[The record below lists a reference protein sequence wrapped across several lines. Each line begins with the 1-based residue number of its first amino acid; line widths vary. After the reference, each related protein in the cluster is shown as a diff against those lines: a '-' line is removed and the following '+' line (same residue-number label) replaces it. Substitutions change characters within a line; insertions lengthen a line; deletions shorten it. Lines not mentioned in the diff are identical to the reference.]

1 MHDPSPRVSTFS
13 PIAIVGRAC
22 VLPGAMSPAELWDC
36 VVSGADLTSTV
47 PKDRWGI
54 APADVLCDPDDD
66 STDRTWSDRGGYVSG
81 FDEVFDAN
89 GFGLPADEI
98 TRLDPVF
105 QWTFHTAR
113 EALRDAGYAER
124 DAARFGAVFGN
135 LSFPSASM
143 AAFAQSVHLAD
154 GNAADG
160 NAADGNAAD
169 GNAADARNRFMSGLP
184 ALMLERALSLGVGA
198 MALDAACASSLYA
211 IKLACDRLHD
221 GEADL
226 MLAGAVNCADDLF
239 IHQGFTA
246 LNALSPTG
254 QSRPFHPDANG
265 LVPAEG
271 CGFVALRRLD
281 DAVRDGDTIHGII
294 RGVGLS
300 NDGRGRGMLA
310 PAVDGQVR
318 AMQTAFDVAGI
329 TPHDISL
336 LECHATGTSVG
347 DATEIESSARVYADC
362 SDLPIGSLKS
372 NTGHL
377 ITAAGVAGVI
387 KVIEAMRNEVRPPTL
402 HVDDELAAL
411 GDSPFRVLSAAEP
424 WARGDV
430 ADGVLRAGISAFGFG
445 GNNAHLILEE
455 PTTAAQLVADDA
467 ESTDPNSAPPAVQA
481 VPIAIVG
488 IGIAAASAVGL
499 PAFRDALLGNTPC
512 LDAEGTGRLPDIEL
526 QLSAQKFPPNDLKAA
541 LSQQLVMLQV
551 ADEALATVG
560 TLPTDTT
567 GIYVGMG
574 TDPEAAR
581 FGTRWR
587 LAAQHDG
594 TSASLAAARDLVGP
608 SLTAAGVL
616 GTMPNLVANRLNSQY
631 DVAGPSFTVSGEEHS
646 GLDAFRIAARA
657 LRSGDI
663 DAALVGAVDL
673 SCNPVH
679 IAAAI
684 TALTADRRVP
694 GDAAVMLV
702 LKRLD
707 DAERDGDTVYSLV
720 CDAPRDENGNA
731 ADPGSVSDLRLG
743 LGQGARS
750 ITDLFGHAH
759 AASGLVHV
767 AAAAVMLHHRVSLGD
782 VPLIAS
788 NPEQGSGLPDGAGP
802 RTVSVETTAM
812 DGIVHRSVLLAEATN
827 HFAPSRATPPALH
840 IYSGANAAAVLDALA
855 ARRESSEGPARLVIV
870 AADAEQLAE
879 RAARA
884 EQHITAGKPAGT
896 GVHFA
901 AAPIEG
907 ELGFVFTAGGAAYNG
922 MGAQLFRA
930 LPESITPISTNFP
943 LGQISNWV
951 NDPDHVPLPADYLWG
966 TALLSQAHAE
976 ITLGLLGL
984 KPSAA
989 IGYSSGESNVLYAFG
1004 VWRDMD
1010 AMRREI
1016 DETGMLTYE
1025 IAVDFDAVARAWN
1038 VDRADW
1044 AVWNVLAPI
1053 DDVRAA
1059 IADEPHVHLMLINTE
1074 RDLVIAGDA
1083 HVCRSIVDTFGARRC
1098 RPVGYNLAC
1107 HVPEVAAEFHQPWLD
1122 VHTRDVTPVPGVRFY
1137 SNGVGGTYDIS
1148 TENCAAAITRQAET
1162 TVDFPA
1168 TIRAAYDDGV
1178 RIFVEHGPAG
1188 ACTNFIRE
1196 ILGDDVLALHLDRRD
1211 SNIEQLFDVC
1221 AALVAAGVEVDHH
1234 ALTARLSRYTPER
1247 AALDGPIMSFPAHRP
1262 PVRRNTQPAVAHQ
1275 TMAPAPALLSI
1286 FASMAERDRPTE
1298 EVPSVDAVDVSWPAA
1313 VAVPVA
1319 QLGGAAPRHSVAA
1332 SAADVMQE
1340 QITAM
1345 AAMHQS
1351 FVAQQAAIHEQFLA
1365 ARSSSL
1371 DLLTRV
1377 VIAQPAALELAQ
1389 IVQPLPAALVVA
1401 QPAVQTTVEPAP
1413 TVPPA
1418 PALRIERHPG
1428 PKWDKAQLEIHSS
1441 GRISELF
1448 GALFEA
1454 QDQYA
1459 VQCRMPEPP
1468 LLLADRVTGMVADV
1482 GVLGVGTIWTETDI
1496 EPGAWYLNDGYMP
1509 AGFMIES
1516 GQADLMLISYMGID
1530 LLNKGERSYRLLGCT
1545 MTYHGDL
1552 PTVGD
1557 TLEYEIRITG
1567 HAKHGDIRLFFF
1579 EYDCIVDGEPRLT
1592 VRDAQ
1597 AGFFNQQELADAL
1610 GALWT
1615 PETGQADLRADA
1627 RVDAPPIACT
1637 KSAFTSEEVRAFSEG
1652 RAVDCF
1658 GPDFEWT
1665 ETHTRT
1671 PKIQAGD
1678 QLFIDE
1684 ITDFDP
1690 TGGPWGRGF
1699 MRCESTIAADAW
1711 FFDGHFKN
1719 DPCMPGNFMVEA
1731 CIEAMS
1737 FYLAALGHTV
1747 RVDGWRFQPL
1757 PEQPFELK
1765 CRGEI
1770 NPQTDRVAYEL
1781 YVEEVWDGPHPTIIC
1796 DVLGFVDG
1804 KAAFHAHRL
1813 GVELVPGWPLTS
1825 MPEVW
1830 ENVVESAAVATDA
1843 RGFPFDWKAMISCA
1857 WGKPSEAFG
1866 SMYEAFDITRRSPRL
1881 PGEPYHFI
1889 SRVTQIEGDLDDC
1902 KAGLEIVCEYDIPE
1916 DAWYFDEN
1924 GAETMPFAVL
1934 LEAALQ
1940 PCGWVASAV
1949 GSANNVDEDLLFRNL
1964 DGTGTVVDELTRTSG
1979 TLSTHVKL
1987 TSVSRAGGMIVE
1999 GFEVV
2004 CSLGDRVVYTME
2016 TVFGFFP
2023 PAAFEDQ
2030 VGLPV
2035 TSDHHA
2041 LSELI
2046 AAHAP
2051 AKTDLTVQPERFC
2064 SGTARLAN
2072 DMLLMVD
2079 RVAHVQTEGDAG
2091 LGIIVGEK
2099 DVDVSEWFFKA
2110 HFFQDPVQPGS
2121 LGVEAL
2127 LQLLQYFM
2135 LDTGMDADVDDARFE
2150 PLLLG
2155 APMVWKYRGQV
2166 TPKNEMITTVMEITE
2181 VGVDDVGPFVIGAGS
2196 LWCDGLR
2203 IYEVSNMG
2211 MRLVSGAPSD
2221 VSLLSDSVEVLD
2233 DHTAQTTAPNTAHP
2247 TGQTELA
2254 ISVGLSHHPQLI
2266 DHVVNGVPVVPVVF
2280 VIEWFARLAAANC
2293 PDLHLAGLADLRV
2306 LSGLIAKDYFSGGSL
2321 DLVAE
2326 VIDSVALGDGRQLSR
2341 QLTLQLT
2348 NTATGRAHYRCTAH
2362 MAPTAPLAVGLADS
2376 NPATVV
2382 GSEPWSSEIYF
2393 GDVLFHGPAFRVIEE
2408 IVGVSELGIDARCWG
2423 VRAVGWPN
2431 ETWTSDPA
2439 LLDGALQLALLW
2451 TERQLGLPSLPTGI
2465 GTVRL
2470 LSEPMFG
2477 QHTMVLVGR
2486 RTSAHMVVCDVE
2498 IRSAAGDVVAQLE
2511 GIETH
2516 VIAQPESK
2524 SELPSED

>member
-1 MHDPSPRVSTFS
+1 MHDSGRTVSTFS

-22 VLPGAMSPAELWDC
+22 VLPGAMSPAELWDR
-36 VVSGADLTSTV
+36 VVSGTDLTSAV
-47 PKDRWGI
+47 PDGRWGI
-54 APADVLCDPDDD
+54 APADVLCGPGDD
-66 STDRTWSDRGGYVSG
+66 SADRTWSDRGGYVSG
-81 FDEVFDAN
+81 FDDVFDAT
-89 GFGLPADEI
+89 GFGLPAAEI
-98 TRLDPVF
+98 DGLDPVF

-113 EALRDAGYAER
+113 EALRDAGYVDN
-124 DAARFGAVFGN
+124 DATRFGAVFGN
-135 LSFPSASM
+135 LSFPSAGM
-143 AAFAQSVHLAD
+143 AAFAQTVHLAD
-154 GNAADG
+154 GPLDTDSLRG
-160 NAADGNAAD
+160 SES
-169 GNAADARNRFMSGLP
+169 RNRFMSGLP
-184 ALMLERALSLGVGA
+184 ALMLERALDLGVGA

-221 GEADL
+221 GDADL

-294 RGVGLS
+294 RGIGLS

-310 PAVDGQVR
+310 PSADGQVR

-329 TPHDISL
+329 TPNDISL

-347 DATEIESSARVYADC
+347 DATEIESSARVYAEC
-362 SDLPIGSLKS
+362 ADLPIGSLKS

-387 KVIEAMRNEVRPPTL
+387 KVIEAMRHEVRPPTL
-402 HVDDELAAL
+402 HVDEAL
-411 GDSPFRVLSAAEP
+411 DALDDLPFRVLGAAEP
-424 WARGDV
+424 WDRGDI
-430 ADGVLRAGISAFGFG
+430 ADGVLRAGVSAFGFG
-445 GNNAHLILEE
+445 GNNAHLVLEE
-455 PTTAAQLVADDA
+455 PPTAGQHVADGA
-467 ESTDPNSAPPAVQA
+467 ERVVPDSA
-481 VPIAIVG
+481 VPTEAIAIVG
-488 IGIAAASAVGL
+488 IGVAAASAVGL
-499 PAFRDALLGNTPC
+499 PAFRDALLSDSPC
-512 LDAEGTGRLPDIEL
+512 LDAGGMGRLPDIEL
-526 QLSAQKFPPNDLKAA
+526 QLVGQKFPPNDLKAA
-541 LSQQLVMLQV
+541 LSQQLAMLQV
-551 ADEALATVG
+551 TDEALADIK
-560 TLPTDTT
+560 TLPMDTT

-594 TSASLAAARDLVGP
+594 TSQALAEARDLVGP
-608 SLTAAGVL
+608 SLSAAGVL
-616 GTMPNLVANRLNSQY
+616 GSMPNLVANRLNSQY

-646 GLDAFRIAARA
+646 GLDALRIAVRA
-657 LRSGDI
+657 LRSGEI
-663 DAALVGAVDL
+663 GAALVGAVDL
-673 SCNPVH
+673 SCDPVH
-679 IAAAI
+679 IAASA
-684 TALTADRRVP
+684 ALSADRRIP
-694 GDAAVMLV
+694 GDAAVMLM

-720 CDAPRDENGNA
+720 CAAPLDEDGAA
-731 ADPGSVSDLRLG
+731 ADPRSVSDLRMG
-743 LGQGARS
+743 LSDDAQS
-750 ITDLFGHAH
+750 ISDLFGHAH
-759 AASGLVHV
+759 AASGLLHV
-767 AAAAVMLHHRVSLGD
+767 AAAATVLHHRVSIGD

-788 NPEQGSGLPDGAGP
+788 NPEQGGGLPDGAGP

-812 DGIVHRSVLLAEATN
+812 DGNVHRSVLLAEAAN
-827 HFAPSRATPPALH
+827 HLAPSRTTPPRMH
-840 IYSGANAAAVLDALA
+840 IYSGADAAAVLDALT
-855 ARRESSEGPARLVIV
+855 ARRESAAGPARLVIV
-870 AADAEQLAE
+870 ADDAEQLAD
-879 RAARA
+879 RAARG
-884 EQHITAGKPAGT
+884 EQHITHGKPPGT

-901 AAPIEG
+901 AAPIDG

-922 MGAQLFRA
+922 MGTQLFRA

-943 LGQISNWV
+943 LGEISDWV
-951 NDPDHVPLPADYLWG
+951 KDPSHVPLPADYLWG
-966 TALLSQAHAE
+966 TALLTQAHAE

-984 KPSAA
+984 RPSAA

-1004 VWRDMD
+1004 VWSDMD

-1016 DETGMLTYE
+1016 DETGMLTSE
-1025 IAVDFDAVARAWN
+1025 IAVEFNAVARAWS
-1038 VDRADW
+1038 VDKADW

-1053 DDVRAA
+1053 NDVRAA

-1074 RDLVIAGDA
+1074 RDLVIAGDVVA
-1083 HVCRSIVDTFGARRC
+1083 CGRIVDAFGAQRC

-1137 SNGVGGTYDIS
+1137 SNGVGGAYDVS
-1148 TENCAAAITRQAET
+1148 SENCAAAITRQAET

-1168 TIRAAYDDGV
+1168 TIRAAYADGV

-1221 AALVAAGVEVDHH
+1221 AALVAVGVEVDHD
-1234 ALTARLSRYTPER
+1234 ALTARLSQHTPER
-1247 AALDGPIMSFPAHRP
+1247 TASTGPVMSFPAHP
-1262 PVRRNTQPAVAHQ
+1262 APVRRITQPAVARQ
-1275 TMAPAPALLSI
+1275 TMVPAPPL
-1286 FASMAERDRPTE
+1286 
-1298 EVPSVDAVDVSWPAA
+1298 PSVFGSMLECEAAAAAAPPAA
-1313 VAVPVA
+1313 AVEELMHAAVVVPVA
-1319 QLGGAAPRHSVAA
+1319 QLVGVAQGHSAAA

-1340 QITAM
+1340 QIAAM

-1365 ARSSSL
+1365 TRTTSL
-1371 DLLTRV
+1371 DLLSHAGIAQSV
-1377 VIAQPAALELAQ
+1377 APPPFAPSPIAQPPLVAPTIAQ
-1389 IVQPLPAALVVA
+1389 PPPSA
-1401 QPAVQTTVEPAP
+1401 QPAPPSRPRAFPVLSSP
-1413 TVPPA
+1413 TPPVPSVGQY
-1418 PALRIERHPG
+1418 PG
-1428 PKWDKAQLEIHSS
+1428 PKWDKAELEIHSS

-1454 QDQYA
+1454 QDEYA

-1468 LLLADRVTGMVADV
+1468 LLLADRVTGMVAEA
-1482 GVLGVGTIWTETDI
+1482 GVLGTGTIWTETDI
-1496 EPGAWYLNDGYMP
+1496 EPGAWYLNGGYMP

-1579 EYDCIVDGEPRLT
+1579 EYDCIVAGEPRLT

-1597 AGFFNQQELADAL
+1597 AGFFNEEELADAL

-1615 PETGQADLRADA
+1615 PESGEADLRADA
-1627 RVDAPPIACT
+1627 RVDAPLIGCT
-1637 KSAFTSEEVRAFSEG
+1637 KSAFTADEVRAFSEG
-1652 RAVDCF
+1652 RVLDCF
-1658 GPDFEWT
+1658 GPGFEWT

-1684 ITDFDP
+1684 ITAFDP

-1699 MRCESTIAADAW
+1699 MRCESTIADDAW

-1737 FYLAALGHTV
+1737 LYLAALGHTT

-1781 YVEEVWDGPHPTIIC
+1781 YVEEIWDGPHPTLIC

-1830 ENVVESAAVATDA
+1830 EHVVEPVAVATDA
-1843 RGFPFDWKAMISCA
+1843 EGFAFDWKAMISCA
-1857 WGKPSEAFG
+1857 WGKPAEAFG
-1866 SMYEAFDITRRSPRL
+1866 SMYEPFDATRRSPRL

-1889 SRVTQIEGDLDDC
+1889 SRVTQIDGDLDDC
-1902 KAGLEIVCEYDIPE
+1902 KAGLEIVCEYDIPD

-1964 DGTGTVVDELTRTSG
+1964 DGTGTVVGELTRTSG
-1979 TLSTHVKL
+1979 ILSTRVKL

-2023 PAAFEDQ
+2023 PEAFEDQ

-2035 TSDHHA
+2035 TSDHQA

-2046 AAHAP
+2046 TASAP
-2051 AKTDLTVQPERFC
+2051 EQTDLTARPEQFC
-2064 SGTARLAN
+2064 AGTARLAN
-2072 DMLLMVD
+2072 EMLLMVD
-2079 RVAHVQTEGDAG
+2079 RVAHVEAQGDAG
-2091 LGIIVGEK
+2091 LGVIVGEK

-2135 LDTGMDADVDDARFE
+2135 LDTGMDVGVDDARFE
-2150 PLLLG
+2150 PMLLG

-2181 VGVDDVGPFVIGAGS
+2181 VGVDEVGPFVIGAGS

-2211 MRLVSGAPSD
+2211 MRLVPGAPSD
-2221 VSLLSDSVEVLD
+2221 AVSLGEQTAAPHGSV
-2233 DHTAQTTAPNTAHP
+2233 APAA
-2247 TGQTELA
+2247 GVSELP
-2254 ISVGLSHHPQLI
+2254 ISVDLAHHPQLI
-2266 DHVVNGVPVVPVVF
+2266 DHSVNGVPVVPVVF
-2280 VIEWFARLAAANC
+2280 VIEWFARLAAAHA
-2293 PDLHLAGLADLRV
+2293 PDQHLASLTDLRV
-2306 LSGLIAKDYFSGGSL
+2306 LSGLIAKDYFGGGSL
-2321 DLVAE
+2321 DLIAAV
-2326 VIDSVALGDGRQLSR
+2326 VDSDSHGAHGEGQ

-2348 NTATGRAHYRCTAH
+2348 NAATGRAHYRCTAH
-2362 MAPTAPLAVGLADS
+2362 LSAATPLAEGLIEQTEAD
-2376 NPATVV
+2376 
-2382 GSEPWSSEIYF
+2382 SEPWTAEVYF
-2393 GDVLFHGPAFRVIEE
+2393 GDVLFHGPSFRVIEE
-2408 IVGVSELGIDARCWG
+2408 ITGVSEQGIDASCWG
-2423 VRAVGWPN
+2423 VRAVGWPA
-2431 ETWTSDPA
+2431 EAWASDPA

-2451 TERQLGLPSLPTGI
+2451 TERELGLPSLPTAI
-2465 GTVRL
+2465 GSVQL
-2470 LSEPMFG
+2470 FSEPTFG
-2477 QHTMVLVGR
+2477 QHAMKLIGR
-2486 RTSAHMVVCDVE
+2486 RATAHMVVCDVE
-2498 IRSAAGDVVAQLE
+2498 IRSAGGDIVAQLS

-2516 VIAQPESK
+2516 VRSSSSP
-2524 SELPSED
+2524 